1 MATYEPIDSDVEVN
15 GQTVIS
21 VVHAFP
27 EALQERGER
36 ILANHGIEDPTEDE
50 WYPQEAWL
58 AAFSELS
65 DSMGESTLRRIGKMI
80 PQSAEWPPGTD
91 TVVDG
96 VESIDA
102 AYHLNHRN
110 GDIGNYAADRQGE
123 DKIHVTCDNPYPCA
137 FDTGILKGVVKEFG
151 DGKARVKEIGAS
163 CREEGSESCLYEVTM
178 W

>member
-1 MATYEPIDSDVEVN
+1 MVTYEPLDSDVEVN
-15 GQTVIS
+15 GQTVLS

-27 EALQERGER
+27 ESLQERGKR
-36 ILANHGIEDPTEDE
+36 ILANHGIEDPRMET

-65 DSMGESTLRRIGKMI
+65 ESMGESTLERIGKMI
-80 PQSAEWPPGTD
+80 PQSAEWPPDTD

-102 AYHLNHRN
+102 AYHMNHRN
-110 GDIGNYAADRQGE
+110 GEIGNYAAERLE
-123 DKIHVTCDNPYPCA
+123 ENTIHVTCDNPYPCA
-137 FDTGILKGVVKEFG
+137 FDTGILKGVVEEFG
-151 DGKARVKEIGAS
+151 DSRARVNEIGAS
-163 CREEGSESCLYEVTM
+163 CREEGSENCLYEVT